1 MARRRS
7 HLTPIGASK
16 RTERK
21 PLKVWFLEGVI
32 VLLVGLNAYLLYS
45 ALSPS
50 ETVSSQD
57 FRPAES
63 QGIRQLVQVEV
74 LNGCGV
80 QGISQQVRKYLRSQG
95 FDVVYIDNA
104 ENFDFPETV
113 VLDRRGEAAIS
124 DESRSVATVLGTPH
138 VIQQKNE
145 ERLVD
150 VTVVVGQDYRQ
161 LRSYEE

>member
-7 HLTPIGASK
+7 HLAPIGASK
-16 RTERK
+16 RK
-21 PLKVWFLEGVI
+21 PLKVWFLEGAI

-45 ALSPS
+45 AMSPS
-50 ETVSSQD
+50 GSLSSQD
-57 FRPAES
+57 FSPSEP
-63 QGIRQLVQVEV
+63 QGVRQRVQVEV
-74 LNGCGV
+74 LNGCGI

-95 FDVVYIDNA
+95 FDVVYIANA

-113 VLDRRGEAAIS
+113 VLDRRGGREVS
-124 DESRSVATVLGTPH
+124 DESLSVATAMGTPH
-138 VIQQKNE
+138 FIQQKNE
-145 ERLVD
+145 DRLVD